1 MIVPTS
7 ERHYVAVMPKRDRT
21 GSEYEKPKMHAGN
34 IEMFNSDAVVP
45 NQLVFIVEG
54 EIDAMSIWQATKGE
68 VNVAAVGGTSGYGRL
83 SSFLKSKVLSD
94 ADKMAYFF
102 AVCLDSDD
110 KGRKAAADFVEK
122 LICAGYPAVEEYFT
136 DEVVKIDANDL
147 LIKEGDAGLFS
158 RVKKIIED
166 AESKLDAIKADVEEK
181 RRERESRAAQKAAA
195 AAQIDKTVKREVP
208 AQFKLTAEQRDFL
221 FAGDTTDLDFARRI
235 WFMNKNRIRYL
246 QDVDKF
252 ILFDGIK
259 WNMPRNIG
267 NKILFPVVTEL
278 ADILSANA
286 DNTNKHERKIAT
298 ALKNGKKCTAAITH
312 ITSIDPAIV
321 TADDLNN
328 HPNLLNCQNGVVDLE
343 TGKLYQH
350 DAKLLMT
357 QTLNAAY
364 RAGYHSDV
372 TEKFL
377 NEIITDEETLA
388 AVMRYLGYCLTGEVN
403 AEKAMLWYGRGG
415 NGKGTLT
422 NTLIRLFGSYATPF
436 PVKTILARYQTK
448 DADAA
453 TPAFS
458 KLKWKRLAIS
468 EEIPQ
473 SERLDAATFKLLT
486 GGDAIPIRKLHE
498 EASEISPTHKL
509 LISGNYNIELDS
521 SDVGLRRRIM
531 RVEFNQTFTDS
542 KQDTALKKKL
552 VTADALTGLLTLLVD
567 NAVSYYRDGLLES
580 AEMSTAK
587 EELFTENDYIGDF
600 IASTVTITHDPHKF
614 IYSSVLLKRLRETSV
629 ISDNA
634 LRRQLKTAFED
645 KGVKFERKMKGYAF
659 VGVDWTPNY
668 SDIENEDDSVDDF

>member
-1 MIVPTS
+1 
-7 ERHYVAVMPKRDRT
+7 
-21 GSEYEKPKMHAGN
+21 
-34 IEMFNSDAVVP
+34 
-45 NQLVFIVEG
+45 
-54 EIDAMSIWQATKGE
+54 
-68 VNVAAVGGTSGYGRL
+68 
-83 SSFLKSKVLSD
+83 
-94 ADKMAYFF
+94 
-102 AVCLDSDD
+102 
-110 KGRKAAADFVEK
+110 
-122 LICAGYPAVEEYFT
+122 
-136 DEVVKIDANDL
+136 
-147 LIKEGDAGLFS
+147 
-158 RVKKIIED
+158 
-166 AESKLDAIKADVEEK
+166 
-181 RRERESRAAQKAAA
+181 
-195 AAQIDKTVKREVP
+195 
-208 AQFKLTAEQRDFL
+208 
-221 FAGDTTDLDFARRI
+221 
-235 WFMNKNRIRYL
+235 
-246 QDVDKF
+246 
-252 ILFDGIK
+252 
-259 WNMPRNIG
+259 
-267 NKILFPVVTEL
+267 
-278 ADILSANA
+278 
-286 DNTNKHERKIAT
+286 
-298 ALKNGKKCTAAITH
+298 
-312 ITSIDPAIV
+312 
-321 TADDLNN
+321 
-328 HPNLLNCQNGVVDLE
+328 
-343 TGKLYQH
+343 
-350 DAKLLMT
+350 MT
-357 QTLNAAY
+357 QTLNAAH

-486 GGDAIPIRKLHE
+486 GADSIPIRKLHE

-614 IYSSVLLKRLRETSV
+614 ILVSALLKRLREFAPRETTN
-629 ISDNA
+629 ISDTA
-634 LRRQLKTAFED
+634 LRRQLKTALED
-645 KGVKFERKMKGYAF
+645 KGVKFERKMKGFAF